1 VVGDTGRGRERDK
14 VRAARLT
21 GHGWRRRRWV
31 PFGQRER
38 LHWLGGVL
46 RCGGVWSE
54 PALGLGAGGH
64 AAECHMWW
72 SAAYDAQPKRSGSRG
87 GADWARASARRV
99 GRDGL
104 SGRCCP
110 AGTCR
115 AGDATNRA
123 AQRGRRSGTRAESC
137 RSASKGARRRQPVG
151 AANGRCGRRLAGA
164 LLDWDSRRRRERTSR
179 GAAPDWG
186 RMTSATDGRG
196 PVVRERERAP
206 RGRGCYGLGQVSGLI
221 W

>member
-1 VVGDTGRGRERDK
+1 VRWCLERTG
-14 VRAARLT
+14 ARP
-21 GHGWRRRRWV
+21 WRWR
-31 PFGQRER
+31 P
-38 LHWLGGVL
+38 
-46 RCGGVWSE
+46 CGGVPHVVE
-54 PALGLGAGGH
+54 RCLRRPAEAERQPRRCGLGEGVGKAG
-64 AAECHMWW
+64 W
-72 SAAYDAQPKRSGSRG
+72 S
-87 GADWARASARRV
+87 
-99 GRDGL
+99 GRLVRTLL
-104 SGRCCP
+104 SGWDLP
-110 AGTCR
+110 R

-123 AQRGRRSGTRAESC
+123 AQRGRRSGTRVESC